1 MVVASDN
8 SWVIP
13 DEKTDELAGICQKKF
28 PFGNKEL
35 EIVEKSIDSCFLY
48 KQSERRKKPISKIFR
63 DVVYKPSLED
73 IKEVDDEDLAE
84 VEDKFDLTLPAIHRE
99 RALNSGCFSTNQSRK
114 YRKKKYKK
122 SQPPIERRPRSQ
134 TV

>member
-13 DEKTDELAGICQKKF
+13 ELKTDELPGHVKKF
-28 PFGNKEL
+28 PFAVREL
-35 EIVEKSIDSCFLY
+35 EIVEKSIDSCFENRLG
-48 KQSERRKKPISKIFR
+48 ERRKKPISKIFR
-63 DVVYKPSLED
+63 DVVYQPSLEV
-73 IKEVDDEDLAE
+73 IKEVDGEDLAE
-84 VEDKFDLTLPAIHRE
+84 VEDKFDLTLSAIHRE
-99 RALNSGCFSTNQSRK
+99 RALNSGCFLEDENRR